1 MKDKAKGDKKVK
13 NMVNLTATGNSFI
26 LKMRKKITRQKKI
39 SIKSCK
45 LKNKFIT
52 LQSLKG

>member
-13 NMVNLTATGNSFI
+13 NIVNLPTVSYSLM
-26 LKMRKKITRQKKI
+26 LKMRKKTTRLKKI
-39 SIKSCK
+39 SLKSCK

>member
-26 LKMRKKITRQKKI
+26 LKMRKKFTRQKKI